1 MTEKETS
8 FFYGSSDSEPEP
20 DHCLVTRQ
28 SRCGSGAETVVEIR
42 VFTIRTSSEMIKI
55 YLNFPLGFPCACC
68 DRPGPYIPDYC
79 DHERP
84 CQPITV
90 CPGCKAGICG
100 QCTGFVE
107 DYDIARAKRCR
118 YCGTHVAPLCKISL
132 NGPQPLSFVEWR
144 KARNRFYTFPRW
156 VSSVRVKDRNFDF
169 SKIFWKKYFDHLNW
183 RFFVDAERFFDQQL
197 PGQLKIVIAG
207 MYHNGSPLLTME
219 FRKGFAGPYHDF
231 HKDQDEDQPPN
242 FIFRESMIILVMHSF
257 AFKMLEKMKVK
268 VCYLDSIRRRL
279 RTFWRRELSIGLGI
293 DIPEVKKP
301 QDDLSFWH

>member
-1 MTEKETS
+1 M
-8 FFYGSSDSEPEP
+8 SEHDLEEP
-20 DHCLVTRQ
+20 DFNLVSKPFGYGGGTYMAVIENSFVR
-28 SRCGSGAETVVEIR
+28 RTFLFMVKNSGIFR
-42 VFTIRTSSEMIKI
+42 FYM
-55 YLNFPLGFPCACC
+55 LCACC
-68 DRPGPYIPDYC
+68 DKDGPFIPDYSGE
-79 DHERP
+79 DDR
-84 CQPITV
+84 IYRTVTV
-90 CPGCKAGICG
+90 CRGCKASICDG
-100 QCTGFVE
+100 CTRFVE
-107 DYDIARAKRCR
+107 QYKCAKKKRCR

-183 RFFVDAERFFDQQL
+183 RFYVDAERFFDQQL